1 MTAVNG
7 KVEVRLAYFFCS
19 FLTCSHLPVFLI
31 TLEALRTMPSF
42 RKSFDD
48 GYAVNILLDWNF
60 CTLSFPCI
68 LWHNMTY
75 QIMTKAHRMHRK
87 LCISRGM
94 Y

>member
-19 FLTCSHLPVFLI
+19 FLTRSHLPVFLI

-48 GYAVNILLDWNF
+48 GYAVNILLN
-60 CTLSFPCI
+60 
-68 LWHNMTY
+68 
-75 QIMTKAHRMHRK
+75 
-87 LCISRGM
+87 
-94 Y
+94 